1 VGVGRRSCSAVG
13 PLRCP
18 DLVAAQVKPDGPP
31 TFREIALDL
40 HLVRP
45 HDLITRDTDSAPA
58 GAEPR
63 HSAILLREIA
73 GEDFPADAASVVVQF
88 AQSAS
93 PQEVGG
99 VLPGRSSTRAPQ
111 EHGSQTRSSSFGPS
125 SMSHRA
131 CFSRPFHVSFLTT
144 VSPIW
149 TESPSAT
156 TSGQISHVGQGVRF
170 SGAPGSLDARGTTS
184 ERAVRAM
191 VGSSSSGEPRV
202 RVRPR
207 RPQAASAWPALAP
220 RPAPC
225 RGSRPSR

>member
-1 VGVGRRSCSAVG
+1 MRVALCTGCACSTGDQGARFGQQSSLRWEETTRPKCAGGRDYVSVGRRSCSAVG
-13 PLRCP
+13 PFRCP

-45 HDLITRDTDSAPA
+45 DDLITRDTDSAPA

-73 GEDFPADAASVVVQF
+73 GEDLRADAASVVVQF

-99 VLPGRSSTRAPQ
+99 VLPGRSTTRRPYD
-111 EHGSQTRSSSFGPS
+111 HGSQTRSSSFGPS

-131 CFSRPFHVSFLTT
+131 CFSLKAAKAST
-144 VSPIW
+144 VSAMALTPGLS
-149 TESPSAT
+149 SP
-156 TSGQISHVGQGVRF
+156 
-170 SGAPGSLDARGTTS
+170 
-184 ERAVRAM
+184 
-191 VGSSSSGEPRV
+191 
-202 RVRPR
+202 
-207 RPQAASAWPALAP
+207 
-220 RPAPC
+220 
-225 RGSRPSR
+225 